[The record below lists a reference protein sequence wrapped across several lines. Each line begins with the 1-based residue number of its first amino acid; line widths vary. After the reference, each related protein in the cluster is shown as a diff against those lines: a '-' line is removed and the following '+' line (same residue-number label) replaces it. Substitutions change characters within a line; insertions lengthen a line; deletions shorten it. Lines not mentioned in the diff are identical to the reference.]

1 MDFEKLRKREQDA
14 CAALRQLWTV
24 TGKTAAEMERD
35 FGQFFS
41 KVRTDKGARVAERAA
56 HACARVCAG

>member
-24 TGKTAAEMERD
+24 TGKTAAEMEHD

-41 KVRTDKGARVAERAA
+41 RVRVGRGRVLERAA
-56 HACARVCAG
+56 HARASASAG